1 MKLKPI
7 DEQVV
12 ALVGASSG
20 IGREAAIAFADRGAK
35 VVVAARGGRA
45 LDSLVGEIRDRGGEA
60 TAVVADASDPEQMEM
75 VAGQAVEGGTV
86 GWTPG
91 STWRQS
97 PYSRP
102 SRR

>member
-35 VVVAARGGRA
+35 VVVAARGGRSTTWPGRSGTA
-45 LDSLVGEIRDRGGEA
+45 AARAARRLLGRG
-60 TAVVADASDPEQMEM
+60 DP
-75 VAGQAVEGGTV
+75 G
-86 GWTPG
+86 
-91 STWRQS
+91 
-97 PYSRP
+97 
-102 SRR
+102 